1 MTRLLAPLS
10 TSLLLTV
17 AASAQCFETDF
28 GTQILFG
35 ADDSLSTTQTMNISF
50 PMGGTFTSY
59 DQVAINSNGTAF
71 LWNSTGGAIV
81 GATATGYSGAAAT
94 MATNLRGA
102 AGGSPRVAAYWR
114 DLDTVD
120 VFINTSFAGK
130 TVITWANCTDWTAG
144 GTPFTMQA
152 QLDASGNVTF
162 FYDTAIAQLSNTALT
177 GVSAGGGIADP
188 GVTDLSVGAVGVSTT
203 QIVYETFA
211 TLNFDLANN
220 MVMFLA
226 NGGGGYDVVPV
237 VGYSNCVHAT
247 NDVMGVGCH
256 KRFDTFYS
264 LFDDAVA
271 AKAALEGNSM
281 ILSISG
287 NGYAGAWLPATAG
300 ALYVAPTIA
309 ATTLAPTDDG
319 STAVLLPSPLTTP
332 TGSTS
337 NLIVAHNG
345 ILQLGT
351 TAEWDFD
358 FDPDGALAAAALDQA
373 FFSWTDNRANNTV
386 PVPSGSI
393 KTEYDGINNKFYVTW
408 ENVDHWAT
416 PQVTAPSTVQF
427 QLDLTAGTVT
437 MVWLLVDNNTTSTFG
452 SEWLVG
458 WTGAGAGTDP
468 GSALVSAPA
477 TTGTPE
483 IFPMTLTASPIPV
496 INPST
501 TVTYTVSN
509 LPEFIPTSGVYIS
522 TTFLSVAPFPSG
534 FPLTGILANVAGC
547 NAYIFSLDLD
557 LGAQV
562 TFAPTASWNFTYDNV
577 NFLAGQ
583 SFGVQTVSLF
593 DPSFPL
599 FNGENGGF
607 QFSNGILSTVQLQ

>member
-28 GTQILFG
+28 GTQIITF
-35 ADDSLSTTQTMNISF
+35 ADDILSTTQTMNISF
-50 PMGGTFTSY
+50 PMGGTFATY
-59 DQVAINSNGTAF
+59 DQIAVNSNGAAF

-81 GATATGYSGAAAT
+81 GATATGYAGAAAT
-94 MATNLRGA
+94 MVTTLRGT
-102 AGGSPRVAAYWR
+102 AGGSPRIAPYWR

-120 VFINTSFAGK
+120 VFINTSFPGK
-130 TVITWANCTDWTAG
+130 TVITWANCIDWSFG

-162 FYDTAIAQLSNTALT
+162 FYDTAITQLSNAAIT
-177 GVSAGGGIADP
+177 GVAAGGGIADP
-188 GVTDLSVGAVGVSTT
+188 GVTDLSAGAVGVSTT
-203 QIVYETFA
+203 KIVYETFA

-226 NGGGGYDVVPV
+226 NGGGGFDVVPV
-237 VGYSNCVHAT
+237 VGYSNCVHAS

-256 KRFDTFYS
+256 GRGESFYQ
-264 LFDDAVA
+264 LFDDAVL
-271 AKAALEGNSM
+271 AKAALEGNS
-281 ILSISG
+281 LQLVPTL
-287 NGYAGAWLPATAG
+287 NGYVGTWLPGTAG
-300 ALYVAPTIA
+300 ALYAAPTIA
-309 ATTLAPTDDG
+309 ATSLATNDDG
-319 STAVLLPSPLTTP
+319 VTGVTLPSALPIPGGSSTNLTV
-332 TGSTS
+332 S
-337 NLIVAHNG
+337 HNG
-345 ILQLGT
+345 IVQVGT
-351 TAEWDFD
+351 TIADWDGL
-358 FDPDGALAAAALDQA
+358 FDPDGADVAAAVDLA
-373 FFSWTDNRANNTV
+373 FLSWTDFRDNNAT
-386 PVPSGSI
+386 PVASGVI
-393 KTEYDGINNKFYVTW
+393 KTELVGNSFNVTW

-427 QLDLTAGTVT
+427 QLDLTTGVVT

-452 SEWLVG
+452 SEWMVG
-458 WTGAGAGTDP
+458 WTNAGAGTDP

-522 TTFLSVAPFPSG
+522 TTFLSVAPFPGG